1 MAKEKEQ
8 GSYCLE
14 VGKPY
19 LAGRSGFPEGIEF
32 GWRGSHDR
40 PELRF
45 FWPDLTEEEIG
56 AFNSAHI
63 ELAIYFE
70 SPVLLLLYRIDG
82 ATDWSDLA
90 YTPHSSP
97 QDLLDFPE
105 ADECQGLGL
114 RLVLT
119 DADTGIVRVLRDLG
133 LSAEFSRALLTLMHQ
148 QADASYDAI
157 HFNQVLDEIYSR
169 YPEPDEIV
177 EKALIREQVA
187 IAH

>member
-1 MAKEKEQ
+1 MTKEKER
-8 GSYCLE
+8 GSHCLE

-19 LAGRSGFPEGIEF
+19 LRGRNGFPEGIEF

-45 FWPDLTEEEIG
+45 FWPELTGEEIA
-56 AFNSAHI
+56 AFNTAHI

-97 QDLLDFPE
+97 QDMLDFPE
-105 ADECQGLGL
+105 AEECQGLGL

-133 LSAEFSRALLTLMHQ
+133 LSAEFSRVLLTLMQQ
-148 QADASYDAI
+148 QAEELYDPVE
-157 HFNQVLDEIYSR
+157 FNQTLDEIYSR

>member
-1 MAKEKEQ
+1 MAKEKQ
-8 GSYCLE
+8 HGTYCLE

-19 LAGRSGFPEGIEF
+19 LAGRSGFAEGIEF
-32 GWRGSHDR
+32 GWRGSQDR
-40 PELRF
+40 AELRF
-45 FWPDLTEEEIG
+45 FWSDLTDEEIG
-56 AFNSAHI
+56 AFNTAHI

-90 YTPHSSP
+90 YSPHSSP
-97 QDLLDFPE
+97 QELVDFPE
-105 ADECQGLGL
+105 VDECQGLGL

-133 LSAEFSRALLTLMHQ
+133 LSGEFSRALLTLMHQ
-148 QADASYDAI
+148 QAEASYDPVL
-157 HFNQVLDEIYSR
+157 FNQVLDDIYSR

-177 EKALIREQVA
+177 ERALIRELAAVA
-187 IAH
+187 H

>member
-1 MAKEKEQ
+1 MAKEKDR
-8 GSYCLE
+8 GTYCLE

-19 LAGRSGFPEGIEF
+19 LVGHKRFPEGIEF
-32 GWRGSHDR
+32 GWRGTHDR

-45 FWPDLTEEEIG
+45 FWPDLTDEEIT
-56 AFNSAHI
+56 AFNTGHI

-105 ADECQGLGL
+105 ADDCQGLGL

-119 DADTGIVRVLRDLG
+119 DADSGIVRVLRDLG
-133 LSAEFSRALLTLMHQ
+133 LSAEFSRALLMHMQ
-148 QADASYDAI
+148 RQAEASYDPVQ
-157 HFNQVLDEIYSR
+157 FNQVLDEIYSR